1 MRSRTILAV
10 ALAALALGGCVKHYD
25 KTRAKTS
32 EAPSVAA
39 YQPAAPEKRSQMA
52 SLGPVEVMSQKISCV
67 PYARSIS
74 GIELRGDAWKWWD
87 AASGLYDRGSQPKV
101 GSIIVMKKVK
111 TMPRG
116 HVAFVTAVL
125 NTREIQV
132 DHANWRKGE
141 IHKGALI
148 RDVSP
153 KNDWS
158 LVQVWYP
165 PIGDYGTGKYP
176 VSGFIYQPGNG
187 APAKA
192 QTAAGS

>member
-10 ALAALALGGCVKHYD
+10 AFAALALGGCVKHYE
-25 KTRAKTS
+25 KPRAKTT
-32 EAPSVAA
+32 ETPAIAA
-39 YQPAAPEKRSQMA
+39 VDRVAPEKSSQMA
-52 SLGPVEVMSQKISCV
+52 SLGPVEVSSQKISCV
-67 PYARSIS
+67 PYARLVS

-87 AASGLYDRGSQPKV
+87 AASGVYERGSQPKV

-116 HVAFVTAVL
+116 HVAFVTAIL

-153 KNDWS
+153 RNDWS

-176 VSGFIYQPGNG
+176 IAGFIYQPETSV
-187 APAKA
+187 PAKA
-192 QTAAGS
+192 QTASGS

>member
-1 MRSRTILAV
+1 MA
-10 ALAALALGGCVKHYD
+10 ALAALALGGCVKHHD
-25 KTRAKTS
+25 KARAKTS
-32 EAPSVAA
+32 QAPAIAA
-39 YQPAAPEKRSQMA
+39 YDHAAPEKSSQVA
-52 SLGPVEVMSQKISCV
+52 SLGAIEVVPQKISCV
-67 PYARSIS
+67 PYARAIS

-87 AASGLYDRGSQPKV
+87 AAQGLYDRGSQPQV
-101 GSIIVMKKVK
+101 GSIIVMEKVK

-116 HVAFVTAVL
+116 HVAYVTAIL

-141 IHKGALI
+141 VHRGALI
-148 RDVSP
+148 RDVSK

-176 VSGFIYQPGNG
+176 IAGFIYGR
-187 APAKA
+187 PA
-192 QTAAGS
+192 QSGT

>member
-1 MRSRTILAV
+1 M

-25 KTRAKTS
+25 KARAKTS
-32 EAPSVAA
+32 DSPSVAS
-39 YQPAAPEKRSQMA
+39 YQPAAPEKRSQLA

-67 PYARSIS
+67 PYARAIS

-116 HVAFVTAVL
+116 HVAVVTAVL

-176 VSGFIYQPGNG
+176 VSGFIYQPAGG
-187 APAKA
+187 VTAKS
-192 QTAAGS
+192 QTAGF